1 MALISSYSIRFDQR
15 NGANTAYTESFVSG
29 SNLILITNASGV
41 VTGSYSIP
49 SSSFSLTAS
58 NAETASYANQ
68 LFVARQSFSS
78 STTWSFYHNLN
89 TTSPF
94 VQIYNQNNEQMIPA
108 KIQTVNNFTSS
119 IQFSFSAS
127 GVAIAR

>member
-29 SNLILITNASGV
+29 SNLILTTNSTGI
-41 VTGSYSIP
+41 VTGSYIVP
-49 SSSFSLTAS
+49 SSSLSITAS
-58 NAETASYANQ
+58 YTETASYANQ
-68 LFVARQSFSS
+68 IFVAKQSFSS

-94 VQIYNQNNEQMIPA
+94 IQIYNQNNDQMIPA
-108 KIQTVNNFTSS
+108 KIQAINNSTSS

-127 GVAIAR
+127 GIAIAR